1 MITIRLHDKRTKLI
15 VRYVVCWYLNKFDTL
30 FAFQGWSNILLL
42 SLLWHT
48 LVISFLGY
56 NCKKVMREKIGLENK
71 EEKVIFIIIVCRKTR
86 NWGQIG
92 QSDIGKTST
101 LKHHVSLKNMQHTW
115 HNNDFKLTC
124 SQTLMY
130 RFSQINYFPR
140 LDLTLSRLC
149 ILRAIGWDLSS
160 GITLKSL
167 NFYCHTIKGNWCF
180 TRKFRTSR

>member
-1 MITIRLHDKRTKLI
+1 MSFKVDQIFHCSHYWGIHSYIDIWYII
-15 VRYVVCWYLNKFDTL
+15 VRKLWGKK
-30 FAFQGWSNILLL
+30 SNLR
-42 SLLWHT
+42 T
-48 LVISFLGY
+48 
-56 NCKKVMREKIGLENK
+56 
-71 EEKVIFIIIVCRKTR
+71 EEKAILIIIVWRKKTR

-101 LKHHVSLKNMQHTW
+101 LKPHVSLKNMQHTW
-115 HNNDFKLTC
+115 HKNDFKLTR

-180 TRKFRTSR
+180 TREFRASR

>member
-1 MITIRLHDKRTKLI
+1 MR
-15 VRYVVCWYLNKFDTL
+15 
-30 FAFQGWSNILLL
+30 
-42 SLLWHT
+42 
-48 LVISFLGY
+48 
-56 NCKKVMREKIGLENK
+56 KKIKLENK

-101 LKHHVSLKNMQHTW
+101 LKPHVSLKNMQHTW
-115 HNNDFKLTC
+115 HKNDFKLTR
-124 SQTLMY
+124 SQTLIY

-167 NFYCHTIKGNWCF
+167 NLYCHTIKGNWCF
-180 TRKFRTSR
+180 TREFRTIR